1 MATRMTLPER
11 VSPLH
16 AALEH
21 LHPTWGRLHAMP
33 VALGFAPP
41 QAEAETA
48 RRLGLADA
56 SALPRIT
63 LKGSGAAG
71 LLKKLKIG
79 VPDEIFG
86 VRPLGALGLAARTGG
101 AEFFLEDGP
110 DDGAAAAVQKALT
123 AGVPSVYPV
132 WRADACILLSG
143 SRATEVL
150 EQTCAYNFR
159 QPDPRKLVY
168 TRVAGVSCS
177 LLPRTLNDIP
187 LFQLWMDGTFGE
199 YLWETLVEIAGENSG
214 APVGLSCFFPTLLQ
228 PV

>member
-21 LHPTWGRLHAMP
+21 LHPTWGTLHGMP

-41 QAEAETA
+41 ESEATTA
-48 RRLGLADA
+48 RGLGLADA

-63 LKGSGAAG
+63 LKGPGAAG
-71 LLKKLKIG
+71 LLKKLKVG
-79 VPDEIFG
+79 VPDAVFG

-101 AEFFLEDGP
+101 AEFFIEDGP
-110 DDGAAAAVQKALT
+110 GDAAVAKLQDALA
-123 AGVPSVYPV
+123 AGVPGVYPV
-132 WRADACILLSG
+132 WRADACLLLSG
-143 SRATEVL
+143 SLATEVL

-159 QPDPRKLVY
+159 QPDPGTLVF

-177 LLPRTLNDIP
+177 LLPRTLNGIP
-187 LFQLWMDGTFGE
+187 LFQIWMDGTFGE
-199 YLWETLVEIAGENSG
+199 YLWETLVEIAGENAG